1 MLFCGSH
8 GLLLNPWQ
16 GGVWLNW
23 LKYQSLRDSLSETSS
38 SSEITCFARVYPL
51 VSLSVV
57 RHVHT
62 LASSFCS
69 HFPLLDISSLRVGT
83 TV

>member
-1 MLFCGSH
+1 MPFCGSD

-38 SSEITCFARVYPL
+38 SLEIL
-51 VSLSVV
+51 VSPVST
-57 RHVHT
+57 HW
-62 LASSFCS
+62 
-69 HFPLLDISSLRVGT
+69 FP
-83 TV
+83 